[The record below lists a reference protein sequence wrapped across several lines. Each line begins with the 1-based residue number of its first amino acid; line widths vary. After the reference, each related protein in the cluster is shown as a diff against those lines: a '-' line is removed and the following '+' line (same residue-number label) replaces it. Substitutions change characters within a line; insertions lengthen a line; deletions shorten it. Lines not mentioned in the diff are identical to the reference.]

1 MHGSFMYVLVK
12 AVHNITQQYLRLDFL
27 TFQIY
32 VPMRCNFIGRLVLG
46 FVVTFAI
53 FITLIALTLDP
64 KQPHDYCSH
73 THVRFVWGPPLNTPC
88 GVVFSGMG

>member
-32 VPMRCNFIGRLVLG
+32 IPMRCNFIGRLVLG

-53 FITLIALTLDP
+53 FITLIALT
-64 KQPHDYCSH
+64 HNNH
-73 THVRFVWGPPLNTPC
+73 TITAVTLMFALC
-88 GVVFSGMG
+88 GAHP